1 MLAVGLFARQIAK
14 QMSCSLSTITR
25 FTAAQTA
32 QKMQDVVDG
41 RLSVSTVRRRLRFIS
56 VYSIRPFRVNN
67 LTVIR
72 RQNRSAAVDMYGN
85 DGCIRIWRR
94 RGEQ

>member
-41 RLSVSTVRRRLRFIS
+41 RAVCVNSATSASIYQRILNTSV
-56 VYSIRPFRVNN
+56 
-67 LTVIR
+67 
-72 RQNRSAAVDMYGN
+72 
-85 DGCIRIWRR
+85 
-94 RGEQ
+94 

>member
-1 MLAVGLFARQIAK
+1 MLAVDLFAQQITK

-41 RLSVSTVRRRLRFIS
+41 RAVCVNSATSASIYQRILNTSV
-56 VYSIRPFRVNN
+56 
-67 LTVIR
+67 
-72 RQNRSAAVDMYGN
+72 
-85 DGCIRIWRR
+85 
-94 RGEQ
+94 

>member
-1 MLAVGLFARQIAK
+1 
-14 QMSCSLSTITR
+14 
-25 FTAAQTA
+25 
-32 QKMQDVVDG
+32 MQDVVDG
-41 RLSVSTVRRRLRFIS
+41 RLSASTVRRRLRFIS

-94 RGEQ
+94 GGEQYKQICCVREGDRWGGGNVMLLMSSHTS